1 MKYIREHLG
10 AKIFLSNILV
20 IAIGMIVLLVATELA
35 VPAAFQRH
43 MGQMGMTSES
53 MGMGNGQGNGLG
65 NGQGMNSFFQNF
77 LASVTES
84 LAIATTASVIAA
96 LLVSLFISRR
106 IVAPVQTLNT
116 ASQHIADGQYNK
128 RVDVTGSD
136 ELAQL
141 ATSFNQMASQLEEVE
156 NKRRQLIGDVTH
168 ELRTPLT
175 SIKGYM
181 EGLVDGVLPATPET
195 YDQIHNEASRLARLV
210 DDLQELSRVEANAFS
225 LDIRSTDLSPLVQTI
240 LKRLSPQATKKRITL
255 RSNLPA
261 NLQHVLADEDR
272 ITQVLTNLVAN
283 ALQYTP
289 EDGSVTIS
297 AVQKDDEVIV
307 SVKDTGIGIPP
318 EHMENLFT
326 RFYRVDK
333 SRSRNAGGGS
343 GIGLTIARHLVEA
356 HGGRIWVESE
366 GEGKGS
372 TFSFSLKVK
381 K

>member
-1 MKYIREHLG
+1 MKYIREHLS

-20 IAIGMIVLLVATELA
+20 IAIGVIVLLVATELA

-43 MGQMGMTSES
+43 MSQMGMSAGQG
-53 MGMGNGQGNGLG
+53 MGMGNG
-65 NGQGMNSFFQNF
+65 NGQGMNSFFQNYR
-77 LASVTES
+77 ASVTES
-84 LAIATTASVIAA
+84 LAIAATASVLAA

-106 IVAPVQTLNT
+106 IVAPVRTLNT

-128 RVDVTGSD
+128 RVDVDGED

-141 ATSFNQMASQLEEVE
+141 AISFNQMALQLEEVE

-195 YDQIHNEASRLARLV
+195 YQQIHNEASRLARLV

-225 LDIRSTDLSPLVQTI
+225 LDIRSTDLSPLLQTI
-240 LKRLSPQATKKRITL
+240 LKRLSPQATTKRITL

-289 EDGSVTIS
+289 EGGTVTIS
-297 AVQKDDEVIV
+297 AIQKDDEVIV
-307 SVKDTGIGIPP
+307 SIKDTGIGIPP
-318 EHMENLFT
+318 EHLENLFT

-343 GIGLTIARHLVEA
+343 GIGLTIARHLIEA
-356 HGGRIWVESE
+356 HGGRIWVESD
-366 GEGKGS
+366 GAGKGS
-372 TFSFSLKVK
+372 TFSFSLRLK

>member
-1 MKYIREHLG
+1 MKYIREHLS

-20 IAIGMIVLLVATELA
+20 ITIGVIILLIATELA
-35 VPAAFQRH
+35 VPATFQRH
-43 MGQMGMTSES
+43 MSQMGMTGEG
-53 MGMGNGQGNGLG
+53 MGMGNGQG
-65 NGQGMNSFFQNF
+65 NGQGMNSFFQNYR
-77 LASVTES
+77 ASVTES

-128 RVDVTGSD
+128 RVNVIGSD
-136 ELAQL
+136 ELGQL
-141 ATSFNQMASQLEEVE
+141 AASFNQMASQLEEVE

-225 LDIRSTDLSPLVQTI
+225 LDIHPTDLSLLVGTI
-240 LKRLSPQATKKRITL
+240 LKRLSPQAMTKRIIL
-255 RSNLPA
+255 HSNLPA
-261 NLQHVLADEDR
+261 DLQHVLADEDR

-297 AVQKDDEVIV
+297 AIQKEDEVIV

-318 EHMENLFT
+318 EHLENLFT

-356 HGGRIWVESE
+356 HGGRIWVESD

-372 TFSFSLKVK
+372 AFSFSLKSK

>member
-1 MKYIREHLG
+1 MKYIREHLS

-20 IAIGMIVLLVATELA
+20 IAIGVIVLLTATELA
-35 VPAAFQRH
+35 APAAFQRH
-43 MGQMGMTSES
+43 MGQMGMATEG
-53 MGMGNGQGNGLG
+53 MGMGNGQGNGMG

-77 LASVTES
+77 RASVTES

-225 LDIRSTDLSPLVQTI
+225 LDIRSTDFSPLVATI

-289 EDGSVTIS
+289 EDGTVTIS
-297 AVQKDDEVIV
+297 AIQKDDEVIV
-307 SVKDTGIGIPP
+307 SIKDSGIGIPP
-318 EHMENLFT
+318 EHLANLFT

-372 TFSFSLKVK
+372 TFSFSLKRR
-381 K
+381 

>member
-1 MKYIREHLG
+1 MKYIREHLS

-20 IAIGMIVLLVATELA
+20 IAIGVIVLLVATELA
-35 VPAAFQRH
+35 VPATFQRH
-43 MGQMGMTSES
+43 MSQMGMTTQGMG
-53 MGMGNGQGNGLG
+53 MGMGNGQS
-65 NGQGMNSFFQNF
+65 NGQGMNSFFQNYR
-77 LASVTES
+77 ASVTES
-84 LAIATTASVIAA
+84 LAIAATASVLAA
-96 LLVSLFISRR
+96 LLMSLFISRR

-128 RVDVTGSD
+128 RVNITGSD

-141 ATSFNQMASQLEEVE
+141 AASFNQMASQLEEVE
-156 NKRRQLIGDVTH
+156 SKRRQLIGDVTH

-181 EGLVDGVLPATPET
+181 EGLVDGVLPAAPET
-195 YDQIHNEASRLARLV
+195 YNQIHNEASRLARLV

-225 LDIRSTDLSPLVQTI
+225 LDIHPTDLSTLVGTI
-240 LKRLSPQATKKRITL
+240 LKRLSPQATAKRITL
-255 RSNLPA
+255 CSNLPA
-261 NLQHVLADEDR
+261 NLQHALADKDR

-289 EDGSVTIS
+289 EDGTVTIS
-297 AVQKDDEVIV
+297 AIQKDDEVIV

-318 EHMENLFT
+318 EHLENLFT

-356 HGGRIWVESE
+356 HGGRIWVESD

-372 TFSFSLKVK
+372 TFSFSLKTK

>member
-1 MKYIREHLG
+1 MKYIREHLS
-10 AKIFLSNILV
+10 AKIFLSNIV
-20 IAIGMIVLLVATELA
+20 IILIGVLVLLIATELA

-43 MGQMGMTSES
+43 MGQMDSSTMQGMGQ
-53 MGMGNGQGNGLG
+53 GMGNGQGNGQG
-65 NGQGMNSFFQNF
+65 GMNSFFQNYR
-77 LASVTES
+77 ASVTES
-84 LAIATTASVIAA
+84 LAIATTASALAA
-96 LLVSLFISRR
+96 LLVSIFISRR

-141 ATSFNQMASQLEEVE
+141 AASFNQMASQLEEIE
-156 NKRRQLIGDVTH
+156 NKRRQLMGDVTH

-175 SIKGYM
+175 SIRGYM
-181 EGLVDGVLPATPET
+181 EGLMDGVLPATAET
-195 YDQIHNEASRLARLV
+195 FDQIHREASRLSRLV

-225 LDIRSTDLSPLVQTI
+225 LDIRPTDLSPLVQTI
-240 LKRLSPQATKKRITL
+240 LKRLSPQAMTKRITL
-255 RSNLPA
+255 RSDLPA
-261 NLQHVLADEDR
+261 HLQPVLADEDR
-272 ITQVLTNLVAN
+272 ITQVLTNLAAN

-289 EDGSVTIS
+289 EEGTVTIS
-297 AVQKDDEVIV
+297 AIQKDDEIHV

-318 EHMENLFT
+318 EHLQKLFA

-356 HGGRIWVESE
+356 HDGRIWVESD

-372 TFSFSLKVK
+372 TFSFSLKTK

>member
-1 MKYIREHLG
+1 MKYIREHLS

-20 IAIGMIVLLVATELA
+20 IAIGMIVLLIATELA

-43 MGQMGMTSES
+43 MGQMGMTTEG

-77 LASVTES
+77 QASVTES
-84 LAIATTASVIAA
+84 LAIAATASVIAA

-128 RVDVTGSD
+128 RVGVTGSD

-156 NKRRQLIGDVTH
+156 SKRRQLIGDVTH

-195 YDQIHNEASRLARLV
+195 YNQIHNEASRLARLV

-225 LDIRSTDLSPLVQTI
+225 LDIHPTDLSTLVQTI
-240 LKRLSPQATKKRITL
+240 LKRLSLQATTKRITL

-289 EDGSVTIS
+289 EDGTVTIS
-297 AVQKDDEVIV
+297 AIQKDDEVLV

-318 EHMENLFT
+318 EHLENLFT

-333 SRSRNAGGGS
+333 SRSRTQAAARALASPSPVTSSKPTVAASGS
-343 GIGLTIARHLVEA
+343 NQKEK
-356 HGGRIWVESE
+356 
-366 GEGKGS
+366 GKAVLS
-372 TFSFSLKVK
+372 RSV
-381 K
+381 

>member
-1 MKYIREHLG
+1 MKYIREHLS

-20 IAIGMIVLLVATELA
+20 IAIGVIVLLVATELA

-43 MGQMGMTSES
+43 MSQMGMSAGQG
-53 MGMGNGQGNGLG
+53 MGMGNG
-65 NGQGMNSFFQNF
+65 NGQGMNSFFQNYR
-77 LASVTES
+77 ASVTES
-84 LAIATTASVIAA
+84 LAIAATASVLAA

-106 IVAPVQTLNT
+106 IVAPVRTLNT

-128 RVDVTGSD
+128 RVDVDGED

-141 ATSFNQMASQLEEVE
+141 ATSFNQMALQLEEVE

-181 EGLVDGVLPATPET
+181 EGLVDGVLPAAPET
-195 YDQIHNEASRLARLV
+195 YQQIHNEASRLARLV

-240 LKRLSPQATKKRITL
+240 LKRLSPQAMTKRITL

-289 EDGSVTIS
+289 EGGTVTIS
-297 AVQKDDEVIV
+297 AIQKDDEVIV
-307 SVKDTGIGIPP
+307 SIKDTGIGIPP
-318 EHMENLFT
+318 EHLENLFT

-343 GIGLTIARHLVEA
+343 GIGLTIARHLIEA
-356 HGGRIWVESE
+356 HGGRIWVESD
-366 GEGKGS
+366 GAGKGS
-372 TFSFSLKVK
+372 TFSFSLRLK

>member
-1 MKYIREHLG
+1 MKYINEHLG
-10 AKIFLSNILV
+10 AKIFFSNILV
-20 IAIGMIVLLVATELA
+20 IAIGVVVLLIATELA

-43 MGQMGMTSES
+43 MGQMDMSTMQGM
-53 MGMGNGQGNGLG
+53 GLG
-65 NGQGMNSFFQNF
+65 NGNGRGGMNSFFQNF
-77 LASVTES
+77 RASVTES
-84 LAIATTASVIAA
+84 LAIATTASVVAA

-106 IVAPVQTLNT
+106 IVAPVQTLNN
-116 ASQHIADGQYNK
+116 ASQHIADGQFDK
-128 RVDVTGSD
+128 RVEVTGED

-141 ATSFNQMASQLEEVE
+141 AASFNQMASQLEEVE

-195 YDQIHNEASRLARLV
+195 YNQIHNEASRLARLV
-210 DDLQELSRVEANAFS
+210 DDLQELSRVEASAFS
-225 LDIRSTDLSPLVQTI
+225 LDIRPADISQLVGTI
-240 LKRLSPQATKKRITL
+240 LKRLSPQATTKRITL

-261 NLQHVLADEDR
+261 NLGHVLADEDR

-289 EDGSVTIS
+289 EDGIVTIS
-297 AVQKDDEVIV
+297 AIQKDDEVQV
-307 SVKDTGIGIPP
+307 SVKDSGIGIPP
-318 EHMENLFT
+318 EHLPNVFT

-343 GIGLTIARHLVEA
+343 GIGLTIARHLIEA

-372 TFSFSLKVK
+372 TFSFNLKIQK
-381 K
+381 

>member
-1 MKYIREHLG
+1 MKYIREHLS

-20 IAIGMIVLLVATELA
+20 IAIGVIVLLVATELA
-35 VPAAFQRH
+35 VPATFQRH
-43 MGQMGMTSES
+43 MMQMGMSTGQG
-53 MGMGNGQGNGLG
+53 MGMGNG
-65 NGQGMNSFFQNF
+65 NGQGMNSFFQNYR
-77 LASVTES
+77 ASVTES
-84 LAIATTASVIAA
+84 LAIAATASVFAA

-116 ASQHIADGQYNK
+116 ASQHIADGRYNK
-128 RVDVTGSD
+128 RVEIAGED

-195 YDQIHNEASRLARLV
+195 YNQIHNEASRLARLV

-225 LDIRSTDLSPLVQTI
+225 LDIRPTDFPSLVQTI
-240 LKRLSPQATKKRITL
+240 IKRLLPQATTKRIIL

-289 EDGSVTIS
+289 EDGTVTIS
-297 AVQKDDEVIV
+297 AIQKENEVLV

-318 EHMENLFT
+318 EHLQNLFT

-343 GIGLTIARHLVEA
+343 GIGLTIAKHLVEA
-356 HGGRIWVESE
+356 HGGHIWVESD
-366 GEGKGS
+366 GDGKGS
-372 TFSFSLKVK
+372 TFSFSLKLQK
-381 K
+381 

>member
-1 MKYIREHLG
+1 MKYIREHLS

-20 IAIGMIVLLVATELA
+20 IAIGVIVLLVATELA
-35 VPAAFQRH
+35 VPATFQRH
-43 MGQMGMTSES
+43 MTQMGMSAGQG
-53 MGMGNGQGNGLG
+53 MGMGNGQG
-65 NGQGMNSFFQNF
+65 NGQGMNSFFQSYR
-77 LASVTES
+77 ASVTES
-84 LAIATTASVIAA
+84 LAIAATASVLAA

-116 ASQHIADGQYNK
+116 ASQHIADGQYTK
-128 RVDVTGSD
+128 RVDVDGED

-181 EGLVDGVLPATPET
+181 EGLVDGVLPAAPET
-195 YDQIHNEASRLARLV
+195 YQQIHNEASRLARLV
-210 DDLQELSRVEANAFS
+210 DDLQELSRVEAKAFS

-240 LKRLSPQATKKRITL
+240 IKRLSPQAMTKRIAL

-261 NLQHVLADEDR
+261 DLQHVLADEDR

-289 EDGSVTIS
+289 EDGTVTIS
-297 AVQKDDEVIV
+297 SIQKDDEVIV

-318 EHMENLFT
+318 EHLANLFT

-343 GIGLTIARHLVEA
+343 GIGLTIAKHLIEA
-356 HGGRIWVESE
+356 HGGRIWVESD
-366 GEGKGS
+366 GDGKGS
-372 TFSFSLKVK
+372 TFSFSLKLK

>member
-1 MKYIREHLG
+1 MKYIREHLS

-20 IAIGMIVLLVATELA
+20 IAIGVIVLLVATELA
-35 VPAAFQRH
+35 VPATFQRH
-43 MGQMGMTSES
+43 MAQMGMSAGQG
-53 MGMGNGQGNGLG
+53 MGMGNGQG
-65 NGQGMNSFFQNF
+65 NGQGMNSFFQSYR
-77 LASVTES
+77 ASVTES
-84 LAIATTASVIAA
+84 LAIATTASVFAA

-128 RVDVTGSD
+128 RVDVVSSD
-136 ELAQL
+136 ELGQL
-141 ATSFNQMASQLEEVE
+141 AASFNQMASQLEEVE
-156 NKRRQLIGDVTH
+156 SKRRQLIGDVTH

-181 EGLVDGVLPATPET
+181 EGLVDGVLPASPET

-225 LDIRSTDLSPLVQTI
+225 LDIHPTDLSSLVGTI
-240 LKRLSPQATKKRITL
+240 LKRLSPQAMKKRIAL

-272 ITQVLTNLVAN
+272 ITQVLTNLAAN

-289 EDGSVTIS
+289 EDGTVTIS
-297 AVQKDDEVIV
+297 AIQKDDEVIV
-307 SVKDTGIGIPP
+307 SIKDSGIGIPP
-318 EHMENLFT
+318 EHLENLFT

-366 GEGKGS
+366 GDGKGS
-372 TFSFSLKVK
+372 TFSFSLKLK